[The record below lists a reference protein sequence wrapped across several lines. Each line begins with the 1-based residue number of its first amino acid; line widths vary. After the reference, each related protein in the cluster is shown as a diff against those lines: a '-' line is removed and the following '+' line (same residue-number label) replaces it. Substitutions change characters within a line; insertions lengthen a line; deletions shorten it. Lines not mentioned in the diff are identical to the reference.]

1 MEEAIIDKN
10 YRMKYSFSVF
20 ILAFNYVACTRMS
33 NISVRYT
40 IKATTLIKSLQ
51 INLKE
56 NLSYLNSVGI
66 MTA

>member
-1 MEEAIIDKN
+1 MEEPIIDKN

-20 ILAFNYVACTRMS
+20 ILAFNYVACTRIS

>member
-20 ILAFNYVACTRMS
+20 ILAFNYVTCTRMS
-33 NISVRYT
+33 NISVRY